1 MELQHL
7 LEQAKQALES
17 IQNMNDL
24 NNLKAQYL
32 GKKGEIASLMMT
44 LKDLPNEEKPKVG
57 KQINEIKQSLEAL
70 FEEKKRRH
78 RPKRNR
84 I

>member
-44 LKDLPNEEKPKVG
+44 LKDLPNE
-57 KQINEIKQSLEAL
+57 
-70 FEEKKRRH
+70 
-78 RPKRNR
+78 
-84 I
+84 